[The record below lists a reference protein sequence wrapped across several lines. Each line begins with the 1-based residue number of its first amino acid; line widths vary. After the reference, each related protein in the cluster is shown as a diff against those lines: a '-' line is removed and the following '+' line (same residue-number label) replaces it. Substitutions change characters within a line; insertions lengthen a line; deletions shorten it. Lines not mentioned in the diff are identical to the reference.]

1 MSTIDPARL
10 VAWDRELHDVHAR
23 LRDSLQVAR
32 EAVDDEAGAGAASPS
47 RELLLFCTGFCAA
60 LDGHHRGEDD
70 VVFPGL
76 LASAPGLRDVV
87 GQLVRDHAMLSHL
100 LGELQ
105 RVVET
110 GHAAGG
116 HDTAAL
122 HRHLDGIEAV
132 METHF
137 RYEEKRLLPALADLV
152 LDATPRAALG
162 PLASDISGLST

>member
-1 MSTIDPARL
+1 MPSLDPARL
-10 VAWDRELHDVHAR
+10 VAWDRELRDVHER
-23 LRDSLQVAR
+23 LRGALQVAR
-32 EAVDDEAGAGAASPS
+32 EAVDAAPGDDGDAAGADPAWS
-47 RELLLFCTGFCAA
+47 RDLLLFCTGFCAA

-76 LASAPGLRDVV
+76 LAVAPELRDVV
-87 GQLVRDHAMLSHL
+87 SQLVRDHAMLSHL

-105 RVVET
+105 RALDA
-110 GHAAGG
+110 GHAAGV

-137 RYEEKRLLPALADLV
+137 RYEEKRLLPVLADLV
-152 LDATPRAALG
+152 LDATPRTALG
-162 PLASDISGLST
+162 PLA

>member
-1 MSTIDPARL
+1 MPDTDPTRL
-10 VAWDRELHDVHAR
+10 VAWDRELRAVHAR
-23 LRDSLQVAR
+23 LRGSLRLAR
-32 EAVDDEAGAGAASPS
+32 EAVDDAADGSADAASPA

-105 RVVET
+105 RAVDG

-137 RYEEKRLLPALADLV
+137 RYEEKRLLPVLADLV

-162 PLASDISGLST
+162 PLASDAAGD